1 MFLHFSS
8 ENRSIGETNMNERSS
23 RSHTLFTMTVES
35 RLREGQEE
43 DDGTVRVATLVS
55 GGRGDRL
62 KRQVFFHPWR
72 GRVASLKGRRGGKK
86 EGIEVGSGLH

>member
-1 MFLHFSS
+1 
-8 ENRSIGETNMNERSS
+8 MNERSS

-62 KRQVFFHPWR
+62 KRQTFFHPWR
-72 GRVASLKGRRGGKK
+72 GRVATLRGRRGEKK
-86 EGIEVGSGLH
+86 EGVEVGSGLH